1 MFDSL
6 LNINILG
13 SLFNML
19 IDEIFDKDG
28 IDGIDNKAAFERL
41 PVVLKYFVET
51 QQKLLCNK
59 VKNRVLSE
67 YGQEGLNSLC
77 KTSGFRA
84 HRTNLRYGGVA
95 DSLHLFGCAAD
106 FLKTGIFKD
115 KPIPVCCNLEVI
127 DSGKCWHVQFK
138 RG

>member
-1 MFDSL
+1 
-6 LNINILG
+6 
-13 SLFNML
+13 ML
-19 IDEIFDKDG
+19 IDEIYDKNG

-51 QQKLLCNK
+51 QQRLLCNK
-59 VKNRVLSE
+59 VKNKVLSE
-67 YGQEGLNSLC
+67 YGEEGLNSLC
-77 KTSGFRA
+77 KSSGFRS
-84 HRTNLRYGGVA
+84 HRTNLRHGGVA

-106 FLKTGIFKD
+106 FLKVGIFKD
-115 KPIPVCCNLEVI
+115 TPIPVCCNLEVI